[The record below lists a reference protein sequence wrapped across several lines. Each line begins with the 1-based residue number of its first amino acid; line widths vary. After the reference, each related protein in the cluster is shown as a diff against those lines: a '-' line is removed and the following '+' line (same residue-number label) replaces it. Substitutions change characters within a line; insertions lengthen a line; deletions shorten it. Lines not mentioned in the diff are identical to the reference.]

1 MAEPIRGQQVWGV
14 QALLLATADALA
26 ARFGAATVRGE
37 LASFTRAASGHCY
50 FTLKDDEGGAATLR
64 CVMFRRAAG
73 MLPFTPKEG
82 QQVQVRGAVGI
93 YEARGELQFIVES
106 MSLAGAGALYEQ
118 FLRLKAKLEADGLF
132 ATERK
137 RSLPSHPER
146 LGIVTSLGAA
156 ALHDVVTTL
165 KRRSPHVSVVVYPS
179 LVQGADAPPALVAA
193 LETAGQRREV
203 DAIMLVRGGG
213 SLEDLWA
220 FNDER
225 VVRAVVASP
234 LPVVAGV
241 GHESDVTL
249 VDLAAD
255 VRAATPTAAAEIAAP
270 SRDALLAD
278 LQASRTRAQ
287 RAMVRRLENHA
298 VRLDRAAMAASAP
311 SRGLQSHH
319 RRLADLSG
327 RLGPSF
333 LAARRQ
339 MAVSLDALAR
349 ETLQAVRSRLVLMD
363 ARLGRVES
371 RLSGLDPRRVLTRG
385 YAWVTDEQGRPLLS
399 VASVRPGDR
408 LRAVLNDGEVQ
419 AQATLVKPLNPAK
432 TKLGSQ
438 D

>member
-1 MAEPIRGQQVWGV
+1 MAEVFRGQTVWGV

-50 FTLKDDEGGAATLR
+50 FTLKDDEGGAASLR

-82 QQVQVRGAVGI
+82 QQVQVRGSVGI

-118 FLRLKAKLEADGLF
+118 FLRLRAKLEAEGLF
-132 ATERK
+132 AAERK
-137 RSLPSHPER
+137 RSLPTHPER
-146 LGIVTSLGAA
+146 VGIVTSLGAA

-165 KRRSPHVSVVVYPS
+165 KRRAPQVSLVVYPS
-179 LVQGADAPPALVAA
+179 LVQGVEAPPALVAA
-193 LETAGQRREV
+193 LETAAQRREV

-255 VRAATPTAAAEIAAP
+255 VRAATPTAAAEIVAP
-270 SRDALLAD
+270 SRDGLLGD
-278 LQASRTRAQ
+278 LQTVRTRAQ
-287 RAMVRRLENHA
+287 RAMARRLENHA
-298 VRLDRAAMAASAP
+298 VRLDRAGMAASAP
-311 SRGLQSHH
+311 SRGLQRHH
-319 RRLADLSG
+319 QRLADLAG
-327 RLGPSF
+327 RLGPSC

-339 MAVSLDALAR
+339 AAVSLDGMAR
-349 ETLQAVRSRLVLMD
+349 RTMLSLRNRLMHTD
-363 ARLGRVES
+363 ARLGRLES
-371 RLSGLDPRRVLTRG
+371 RLGGLDPRRVLTRG
-385 YAWVTDEQGRPLLS
+385 YAWVANEHGQPLLS
-399 VASVRPGDR
+399 VSAVKPGDL

-419 AQATLVKPLNPAK
+419 AHAIHVQPRKKGAPPE
-432 TKLGSQ
+432 G
-438 D
+438 